1 MRRSCQEVYHRQTL
15 MYYYQQ
21 RDGVSSPPWMTS
33 GCHFD
38 SDAKMYLQQRSR
50 SPQHNGAQD
59 HIHQRKISNEG
70 DVERNHQ
77 CEECFYDRCECV
89 ILHQVTWTG
98 IHVRS

>member
-38 SDAKMYLQQRSR
+38 SDTKMYLQQRSR

-59 HIHQRKISNEG
+59 HIHQRKTNATL
-70 DVERNHQ
+70 R
-77 CEECFYDRCECV
+77 
-89 ILHQVTWTG
+89 G
-98 IHVRS
+98 IANVKNAFMIGVNV